1 MQDDLI
7 KRLYQLVYRSTGGKR
22 CKDFNYG
29 CWNCQQWMAY
39 DILRDSIKVSEL
51 QPAKAEEGE

>member
-1 MQDDLI
+1 MTNKELL
-7 KRLYQLVYRSTGGKR
+7 RTLYQHIYYHSGKR